1 MAEEKVTSR
10 QVGVTEE
17 TLLKVYRTLRR
28 TGLDEDLAMRVIQ
41 DLQAQGILFREW
53 LERPE
58 DIIPWKHKPG
68 YRVRNSKEG
77 PQYTGSLLT
86 CPHCQK
92 GMYGDTFEKANEV
105 LNQHIRESH
114 RNLEEAP

>member
-1 MAEEKVTSR
+1 MAETIIPMS
-10 QVGVTEE
+10 VGVTEE
-17 TLLKVYRTLRR
+17 TVFKVYRTLRR
-28 TGLDEDLAMRVIQ
+28 IGLDEGLAMRVIQ

-58 DIIPWKHKPG
+58 DIIPWKHKLG
-68 YRVRNSKEG
+68 MRSREFSDSGKFVCDRCGTHIEAGSFEEG
-77 PQYTGSLLT
+77 
-86 CPHCQK
+86 
-92 GMYGDTFEKANEV
+92 ERA